1 MDLIL
6 SGFSA
11 ALQPQNLLFIV
22 IGLAVG
28 VFIGSLPGMTA
39 TMGVAVMV
47 PFSYYLHAD
56 TAMLLMSG
64 VFCGAIFG
72 GSISAVLLGIP
83 GTPASVPTAW
93 EGFPMAKQGRAG
105 QALHYCTA
113 ASVFGGIVSSIA
125 LLLFAPTLAAFALK
139 FGAPET
145 MMLAIFGMTVVSSL
159 TAGNMLKGAITA
171 FLSLLLACVGQD
183 PINGYSRFT
192 FGNASLIGGLSLVPV
207 LIGVFS
213 LPEVFNLVE
222 EIIRERGHEHAKERI
237 KVGSM
242 RIPLREL
249 LSHAVTIVKSSAIGV
264 LIGIIPAASADV
276 AAFLAY
282 NESKR
287 TSKHPENFTHGE
299 IDGLMAAETANN
311 AVTGASLIPLLTLS
325 IPGSAPAALYLGVLY
340 VNGLRPGTTLFTNN
354 AATVYTLMAGFLL
367 VNVLMYFVGLGYC
380 KVAGNIVRVPRQIL
394 VPIILTLCVIGS
406 FACNHNW
413 FDVWIMFI
421 VGTVGYILS
430 KCGFPLSPIALG
442 LILGPIFE
450 PKLAQTRTMF
460 KGNFLLLFTRPICVA
475 FMVLIVI
482 SLAWPFITAQLRK
495 FRKFSAA

>member
-1 MDLIL
+1 MEFELIL

-11 ALQPQNLLFIV
+11 TLQPQNLLFIM
-22 IGLAVG
+22 IGLLFG

-47 PFSYYLHAD
+47 PFSYYLPPD

-93 EGFPMAKQGRAG
+93 EGFPLAKRGEAGRAG
-105 QALHYCTA
+105 G
-113 ASVFGGIVSSIA
+113 VVSSVA
-125 LLLFAPTLAAFALK
+125 LLLFAPILAEFALK

-159 TAGNMLKGAITA
+159 TAGNMLKGGIIA
-171 FLSLLLACVGQD
+171 FLSLLLACIGQD
-183 PINGYSRFT
+183 PITGYSRFT
-192 FGNASLIGGLSLVPV
+192 FGNPQLIGGLSLVPV

-222 EIIRERGHEHAKERI
+222 EIVRTRDQAHETRRI

-242 RIPLREL
+242 KISFKEM
-249 LSHAVTIVKSSAIGV
+249 LSHAVTMVKSAVIGV
-264 LIGIIPAASADV
+264 VIGIIPAASADV

-287 TSKHPENFTHGE
+287 ASKHPETFMNGE
-299 IDGLMAAETANN
+299 ADGLLASETANN

-340 VNGLRPGTTLFTNN
+340 VNGLRPGTTLFEKN
-354 AATVYTLMAGFLL
+354 AATVYTLMAGFLV
-367 VNVLMYFVGLGYC
+367 VNILMYLVGLAYC
-380 KVAGNIVRVPRQIL
+380 KIAGNVVRVPREIL
-394 VPIILTLCVIGS
+394 VPIILVLCVVGS

-413 FDVWIMFI
+413 FDVWVMFLI
-421 VGTVGYILS
+421 GAVSYFLS
-430 KCGFPLSPIALG
+430 KRGFPLSPIALG

-450 PKLAQTRTMF
+450 PRLAQTRTMF
-460 KGNFLLLFTRPICVA
+460 KGNFLLLFTRPICVV
-475 FMVLIVI
+475 FMVLIVV
-482 SLAWPFITAQLRK
+482 SLTWPFIRAGLK
-495 FRKFSAA
+495 KLKKSPD